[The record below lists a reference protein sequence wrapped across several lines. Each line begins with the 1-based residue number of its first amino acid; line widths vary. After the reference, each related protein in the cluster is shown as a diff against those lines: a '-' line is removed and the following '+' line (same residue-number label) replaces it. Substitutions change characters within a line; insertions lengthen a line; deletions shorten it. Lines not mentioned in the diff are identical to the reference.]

1 MEKINNNTIDDYSAK
16 VVPES
21 GKNRETQFLDYNFI
35 EDFNKVVSKGDLIE
49 INRETH
55 KHWAFCLKVEAHN
68 VLCFHVT
75 KIPNFEADNAKNK
88 KFEKL
93 ACIRCES
100 LKEILCVGA
109 KTYSKFRINNQEE
122 KAREIMKSENI
133 TIMPTFENIIIHIE
147 SLISYVDYHPKVEY
161 CSKQK
166 TR

>member
-1 MEKINNNTIDDYSAK
+1 MSKINNNTINDYSVK
-16 VVPES
+16 VVPEC
-21 GKNRETQFLDYNFI
+21 GKDRETQFFDYDFI
-35 EDFNKVVSKGDLIE
+35 EDLKKVVSKGDLIE
-49 INRETH
+49 IDRKTH

-75 KIPNFEADNAKNK
+75 KIPNFEEDNAKNK
-88 KFEKL
+88 KYEKL
-93 ACIRCES
+93 ACVKCES
-100 LKEILCVGA
+100 LKEILCVDG

-133 TIMPTFENIIIHIE
+133 TIPTFENIIIHIE
-147 SLISYVDYHPKVEY
+147 SLVSYVDYHPKVEY